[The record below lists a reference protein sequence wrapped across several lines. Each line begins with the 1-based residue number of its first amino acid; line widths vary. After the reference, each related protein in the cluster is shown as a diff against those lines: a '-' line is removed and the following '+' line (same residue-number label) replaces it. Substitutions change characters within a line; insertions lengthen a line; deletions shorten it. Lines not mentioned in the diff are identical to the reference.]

1 MGVPAV
7 VTAGGRL
14 SGSLATRAG
23 SDVKALATV
32 AGSTLLSGVLDAL
45 RASSRVGQIAVVG
58 PKEQLH
64 PHVGDHASL
73 IDEGA
78 SGIDNVRRGLAAV
91 RESAGDGLVVL
102 AASDLPFL
110 CADAID
116 DLIARAPED
125 ADLVFPI
132 LRRAHFESRFPDMP
146 GAWTKLADGELTG
159 GSVLLVRPAA
169 IERNADLIERVF
181 EARKNQWSMARLL
194 GLGTALKFATGRLS
208 VADAERRASA
218 LTGCRCRVVWDAHP
232 HLACDLDDDAD
243 FDYAEAHDRAA

>member
-1 MGVPAV
+1 MIPAV

-14 SGSLATRAG
+14 SGDLARRAG

-32 AGSTLLSGVLDAL
+32 GGATVLHRVLDAL
-45 RASSRVGQIAVVG
+45 RSSPHVGRIAVVG
-58 PKEQLH
+58 PKEPLQS
-64 PHVGDHASL
+64 HVGDRATL
-73 IDEGA
+73 LDEGA

-91 RESAGDGLVVL
+91 RESAGDGPVIL

-110 CADAID
+110 CQESLD
-116 DLIARAPED
+116 DLISRSPED

-132 LRRAHFESRFPDMP
+132 LRRAHFEARFPNMP

-169 IERNADLIERVF
+169 IEKNAALIERVF
-181 EARKNQWSMARLL
+181 EARKSQWAMARLL
-194 GLGTALKFATGRLS
+194 GLGTALKFAAGRLAVS
-208 VADAERRASA
+208 EAEARASA

-232 HLACDLDDDAD
+232 HLACDLDDAGD
-243 FDYAEAHDRAA
+243 FDYAEGIYRAP